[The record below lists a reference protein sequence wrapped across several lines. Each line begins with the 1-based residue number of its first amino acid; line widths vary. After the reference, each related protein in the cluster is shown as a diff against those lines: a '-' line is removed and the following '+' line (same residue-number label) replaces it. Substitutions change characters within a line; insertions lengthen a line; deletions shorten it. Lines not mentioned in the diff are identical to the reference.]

1 MVIEHENGLCAEQSE
16 RQNREC
22 AIRKAEQGMHNRK
35 GRTGNG
41 ENGLCGEGGI
51 GKAEQGM
58 GMAEHGMTAYPLL
71 P

>member
-1 MVIEHENGLCAEQSE
+1 MRKETENGLCTEGESE
-16 RQNREC
+16 RQNR
-22 AIRKAEQGMHNRK
+22 
-35 GRTGNG
+35 NG

-58 GMAEHGMTAYPLL
+58 GMGMAEHGMAAYPLL

>member
-1 MVIEHENGLCAEQSE
+1 MMTEH
-16 RQNREC
+16 
-22 AIRKAEQGMHNRK
+22 
-35 GRTGNG
+35 

-51 GKAEQGM
+51 GKGRTWNGENGLCGEGRIEKAKQGKGI